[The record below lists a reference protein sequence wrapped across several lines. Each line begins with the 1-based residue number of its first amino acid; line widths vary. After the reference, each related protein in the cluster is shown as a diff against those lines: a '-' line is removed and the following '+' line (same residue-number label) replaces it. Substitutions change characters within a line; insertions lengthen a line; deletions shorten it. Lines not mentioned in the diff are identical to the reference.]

1 MSKEIKDPLFEKIE
15 SRIMNND
22 FVTAEK
28 MLKKNEADLT
38 PSQKKQLER
47 KIRKQKITK
56 ENNAKK
62 VLRRKKYSVYW
73 DQIFTWT
80 ERLLIGFW
88 LVLAMII
95 APYSR
100 MQYFTTLDS
109 WDGPP
114 FQHNF
119 KIECIYLLFFGLG
132 MAYCGGKSLICQWK
146 RNRLKKEMI
155 QWKERRGKED
165 LVDWCARDE
174 KYYAKREKK
183 WLKGLLVFLLLS
195 FIHSVCMVEEFF

>member
-28 MLKKNEADLT
+28 MLKKYEAELT
-38 PSQKKQLER
+38 PSQKDELQR
-47 KIRKQKITK
+47 KIMRQQKEKRK
-56 ENNAKK
+56 NAKK
-62 VLRRKKYSVYW
+62 VLRRRKYGVYW

-88 LVLAMII
+88 LILLIII
-95 APYSR
+95 APYGK
-100 MQYFTTLDS
+100 MYYFTTLES

-119 KIECIYLLFFGLG
+119 IMECLHLLFFGL
-132 MAYCGGKSLICQWK
+132 AIVYCGAKSLINHWK
-146 RNRLKKEMI
+146 RNILKKEMI
-155 QWKERRGKED
+155 QCKEKGKDD
-165 LVDWCARDE
+165 LFDWYARDE
-174 KYYAKREKK
+174 KDHAKREKK
-183 WLKGLLVFLLLS
+183 WLKGLLVFLLCLS
-195 FIHSVCMVEEFF
+195 IQLIFMVKIFL

>member
-1 MSKEIKDPLFEKIE
+1 MSKEIKDLLFEKIE

-62 VLRRKKYSVYW
+62 VLRRRKYGVYW

-88 LVLAMII
+88 LILLIII
-95 APYSR
+95 APYGK
-100 MQYFTTLDS
+100 MYYFTTLES
-109 WDGPP
+109 WDGPL

-119 KIECIYLLFFGLG
+119 IMECLYLLFFGLG
-132 MAYCGGKSLICQWK
+132 VVYCGAKSL
-146 RNRLKKEMI
+146 
-155 QWKERRGKED
+155 
-165 LVDWCARDE
+165 E
-174 KYYAKREKK
+174 KLMEVC
-183 WLKGLLVFLLLS
+183 GL
-195 FIHSVCMVEEFF
+195 